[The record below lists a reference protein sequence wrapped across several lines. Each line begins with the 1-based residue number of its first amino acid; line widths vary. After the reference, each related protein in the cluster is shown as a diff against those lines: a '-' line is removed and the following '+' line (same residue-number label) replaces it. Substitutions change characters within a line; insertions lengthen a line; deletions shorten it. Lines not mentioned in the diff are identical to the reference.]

1 LIIENIQ
8 IIILFEKDK
17 FYNENNKKILQEFLK
32 FSNKK
37 FKNFIKYFE
46 ESDNLERDLKEIQQQ
61 LYFKTLKFLLSKIN
75 KFLKNKKKNSKNQIK
90 ILSIFENLKINSNE
104 ISTNWNEF
112 FINYS
117 FELIKMKIFNQQK
130 NKKIEKFLNLINV
143 KILN

>member
-1 LIIENIQ
+1 M
-8 IIILFEKDK
+8 
-17 FYNENNKKILQEFLK
+17 
-32 FSNKK
+32 
-37 FKNFIKYFE
+37 
-46 ESDNLERDLKEIQQQ
+46 
-61 LYFKTLKFLLSKIN
+61 LSKIN

-143 KILN
+143 KYFKLKIKNFFKFFFFFKKG